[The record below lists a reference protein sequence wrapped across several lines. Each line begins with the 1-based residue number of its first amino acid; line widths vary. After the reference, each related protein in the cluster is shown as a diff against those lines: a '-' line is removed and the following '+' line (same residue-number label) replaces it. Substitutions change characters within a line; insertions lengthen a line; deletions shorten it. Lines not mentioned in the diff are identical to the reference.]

1 MKMTNARGGTRE
13 DNEMSCLKTYWKSV
27 ENPDRDIPKTVI

>member
-1 MKMTNARGGTRE
+1 MKMGNARGGTRE
-13 DNEMSCLKTYWKSV
+13 DNEMGSLKTYWKYV